1 MMVAALFAP
10 PDAAPGNTVAR
21 SGRLSVEAVDTAPAR
36 KTTLDDE
43 ALDRLARAVD
53 EAPRDR
59 EARVALVHGLVDA
72 GKLEQALVAAKAWR
86 EVDAY
91 NLIVVRKQGDILAEL
106 GRRDEALRVYS
117 AVTELLAEDPEAH
130 RALATVLKQ
139 QGALEAAHARLD
151 IAHRLRPSD
160 ARLQFE
166 LADVALRLERHD
178 EALELL
184 EGVADADDTP
194 RQLRH
199 PAKQRLA
206 QVYSQLRRKARTDGR
221 TEDAEALQTKQD
233 ALHLAGGSVND
244 IKVYLTWDTDRTDV
258 DLWVRT
264 PKGEKIYYQHRKGK
278 NGEALFDDVTTGYG
292 PESFTA
298 SSARPGTYKV
308 QVNYYGGAGASE
320 REARGEVL
328 VVLNEGRDDEVQ
340 HSFPYRLYEPKQTV
354 TVAKIEVAK

>member
-1 MMVAALFAP
+1 MMVAALLAP
-10 PDAAPGNTVAR
+10 PDGAPGNTVAH
-21 SGRLSVEAVDTAPAR
+21 SGRLSVTAVDTAPPR
-36 KTTLDDE
+36 DTTLDDE
-43 ALDRLARAVD
+43 ALDRLAHAVE
-53 EAPRDR
+53 EAPRNRD
-59 EARVALVHGLVDA
+59 ARVALVRGYVDA
-72 GKLEQALVAAKAWR
+72 GKLEDALAAAKSWR

-91 NLIVVRKQGDILAEL
+91 NLVVVRMQGDILAEL
-106 GRRDEALRVYS
+106 ERDDEALRVYS

-139 QGALEAAHARLD
+139 QGALAAAHARLD
-151 IAHRLRPSD
+151 VAHRLRPTD
-160 ARLQFE
+160 ARLRFE
-166 LADVALRLERHD
+166 LADVSLRLERHD
-178 EALELL
+178 EALALL
-184 EGVADADDTP
+184 ESIADAEETP
-194 RQLRH
+194 GQLRH

-206 QVYSQLRRKARTDGR
+206 QVYSQLRRQARADGDTDQ
-221 TEDAEALQTKQD
+221 AEALQTKQD
-233 ALHLAGGSVND
+233 ALALSGGSVND

-264 PKGEKIYYQHRKGK
+264 PKGEKIFYSHRKGR

-298 SSARPGTYKV
+298 ESARAGTYTV
-308 QVNYYGGAGASE
+308 QVNYFGGTGASE

-340 HSFPYRLYEPKQTV
+340 HSFPYRLFKPKQTV